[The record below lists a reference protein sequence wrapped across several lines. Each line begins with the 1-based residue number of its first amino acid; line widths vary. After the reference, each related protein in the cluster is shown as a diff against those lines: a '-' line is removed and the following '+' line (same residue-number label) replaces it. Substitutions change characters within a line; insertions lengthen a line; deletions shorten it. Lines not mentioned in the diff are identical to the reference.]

1 MLSHMGQEIFLKS
14 QSGLNSNINIESNFR
29 KDKREV
35 LLVESIHDMG
45 SSSRSWGS
53 IPKVEL
59 HSPRPTSR
67 RATEPQIE

>member
-1 MLSHMGQEIFLKS
+1 MLSHMGKEIFLKS
-14 QSGLNSNINIESNFR
+14 QSGLNSDMSIESNFR

-67 RATEPQIE
+67 RATEPHIE